1 MQMSDGEILTSYRQA
16 KDKSKQVQILADLN
30 DCTIADIIRILIA
43 RGISPKAFRIRKR
56 VSGDTNTTSKV
67 EKPDP
72 VKEKKL
78 YMLLAILEKTFG
90 RIDTPA
96 EVMLKRVTE
105 KELDFYL
112 DKLAYERV

>member
-30 DCTIADIIRILIA
+30 DCTIADIVRILIA

-56 VSGDTNTTSKV
+56 VSNEKNTTSKA

-72 VKEKKL
+72 VKEKKVVYAACNPRKDL
-78 YMLLAILEKTFG
+78 RADRYACRSHAQTCDGKG
-90 RIDTPA
+90 A
-96 EVMLKRVTE
+96 
-105 KELDFYL
+105 
-112 DKLAYERV
+112 